1 MKKLIFSMLLAT
13 ASTTVAMAQQDGT
26 LRLTLDDAIN
36 IALSENPTIKV
47 ADQEITKQE
56 YAKKG
61 TLANLLPS
69 VDFSA
74 AFNRAIKQQV
84 VYMGGDMGGLGSLGS
99 NSSTDGEGSDNKA
112 EASSEAANKGFKMG
126 RTNTWSLGFSGSMP
140 LINAQ
145 LWKQLKLSADEVEMA
160 VEKARSSRLSMVSQ
174 VRQSFYGVLLAEASH
189 QAIKENYDNAQQKYT
204 DIKQK
209 YEHGLSSEY
218 DLIRA
223 EVAVKNVEPNLLD
236 AENSITLAKWRLK
249 ALIGIDL
256 DTDITLADSL
266 ENYTDTLYAEY
277 PKVDTTMV
285 AGSSAMRQLDIQGRE
300 LLKAR
305 DIAKAAYYPTLNLSL
320 SYQWNAMANDFKF
333 KNYMWNPY
341 SVLAVQLNIPL
352 LSFGRRHYSLQQTKV
367 QISQLQLTRIDTERS
382 LMLGVRQYSDKMLT
396 GIKQYDSANEGVS
409 LARKGYDI
417 ATKRYD
423 TGAGTLLEVN
433 DSQLALT
440 QAQLSRSQA
449 IYNFL
454 VAKAQL
460 DETMGIDYTPTS
472 ENK

>member
-1 MKKLIFSMLLAT
+1 M
-13 ASTTVAMAQQDGT
+13 
-26 LRLTLDDAIN
+26 
-36 IALSENPTIKV
+36 
-47 ADQEITKQE
+47 
-56 YAKKG
+56 
-61 TLANLLPS
+61 
-69 VDFSA
+69 
-74 AFNRAIKQQV
+74 
-84 VYMGGDMGGLGSLGS
+84 
-99 NSSTDGEGSDNKA
+99 
-112 EASSEAANKGFKMG
+112 
-126 RTNTWSLGFSGSMP
+126 
-140 LINAQ
+140 
-145 LWKQLKLSADEVEMA
+145 
-160 VEKARSSRLSMVSQ
+160 
-174 VRQSFYGVLLAEASH
+174 
-189 QAIKENYDNAQQKYT
+189 
-204 DIKQK
+204 
-209 YEHGLSSEY
+209 
-218 DLIRA
+218 
-223 EVAVKNVEPNLLD
+223 
-236 AENSITLAKWRLK
+236 
-249 ALIGIDL
+249 
-256 DTDITLADSL
+256 
-266 ENYTDTLYAEY
+266 
-277 PKVDTTMV
+277 KVDTTMV